1 MSTMQEKKLQSA
13 SEILSEMGFDK
24 GAKQSTKAAFIKY
37 LFKQAYGVD
46 VEPPA
51 IYKPQTPA
59 PVVAEP
65 QQLSF
70 NVESAFA
77 DKPKA
82 G

>member
-1 MSTMQEKKLQSA
+1 MPTSKEKNLQSA
-13 SEILSEMGFDK
+13 GEILSEMGFDK

-51 IYKPQTPA
+51 IYQAQAAT
-59 PVVAEP
+59 EP

-70 NVESAFA
+70 NLEAAFSN
-77 DKPKA
+77 KPKA

>member
-1 MSTMQEKKLQSA
+1 MPTSKEKNLQSA
-13 SEILSEMGFDK
+13 GEILSAMGFDK

-46 VEPPA
+46 VEPPV
-51 IYKPQTPA
+51 IYQAQSVST
-59 PVVAEP
+59 EP

-70 NVESAFA
+70 NIEGSNAE
-77 DKPKA
+77 KPKA

>member
-1 MSTMQEKKLQSA
+1 MSTTPEKALQSA
-13 SEILSEMGFDK
+13 GEILSVMGFDK

-37 LFKQAYGVD
+37 LFKQAYGLE
-46 VEPPA
+46 VEPPV
-51 IYKPQTPA
+51 IYQTQN
-59 PVVAEP
+59 VSSEP

-70 NVESAFA
+70 NIENASG